1 MSFNKPQKRNSKE
14 TYQWEIVR
22 GCPGSNNLVVG
33 GISKLWKYFLN
44 NYHPKSVMSYCDIN
58 KFDGHGYELLGMKL
72 VKEERGNLWMIDKK
86 TFKVQQWIFRNKE
99 KREEQEKNSYKV
111 YGVGNRLYA
120 WKNDS
125 E

>member
-1 MSFNKPQKRNSKE
+1 MVS
-14 TYQWEIVR
+14 T
-22 GCPGSNNLVVG
+22 
-33 GISKLWKYFLN
+33 
-44 NYHPKSVMSYCDIN
+44 VMSYCDIN